1 MNPSKYLIPVFILL
15 LSNCQQP
22 KEPPI
27 TPGHLTLSEQFEE
40 YFQALT
46 GLDQFNGVIYVSKNG
61 SEVIHKAY
69 NLNANRQSS
78 LHVSRESQFD
88 IHSVS
93 KVMVKYLIFKMQ
105 EAKEIGLQ
113 DNLLHFIPDFPSGE
127 KITIAMLLDHSSG
140 LPRELG
146 DFEGNELDLSME
158 EIIDEIK
165 QEKLLFEPGTDK
177 QYSNLGYQLLY
188 YIVGKIKETSFE
200 QYLTDELFLPLKM
213 NDSGAHF
220 FTEEKNI
227 KTLAANHEVK
237 EDTIIRI
244 NNILEN
250 EFKSARI
257 YSTAADLIKM
267 LEAIQMDP
275 VSKSMT
281 EDSLIQQ
288 SGGSDGIRAHIYAD
302 LKTNTNFVL
311 LCNFDGIPFQQT
323 IRDMINILESKPYDI
338 PKELNR
344 QSVSVK
350 KEILQKYQ
358 GTYYFPDMD
367 ISLGIEAGQDKLIVF
382 QNGKIAGEL
391 SAENDSTFFE
401 DPKAPESFEFK
412 LNDQGE
418 YDVLMGWRGVKVKG
432 IRE

>member
-1 MNPSKYLIPVFILL
+1 MNPSKYIIPVFILL
-15 LSNCQQP
+15 LPNCQQP
-22 KEPPI
+22 KAPPI
-27 TPGHLTLSEQFEE
+27 TPEHLPLSEQFDE

-46 GLDQFNGVIYVSKNG
+46 DLDQFNGVIYVTKNG

-69 NLNANRQSS
+69 NLSDDPQSS
-78 LHVSRESQFD
+78 LHVSTQSQFD

-105 EAKEIGLQ
+105 EAREIRLQ
-113 DNLLHFIPDFPSGE
+113 DNLQQFIPDFPSGE

-140 LPRELG
+140 LPRELE
-146 DFEGNELDLSME
+146 DFEGNELDLSIE
-158 EIIDEIK
+158 EIVDKIK
-165 QEKLLFEPGTDK
+165 QEKLLFDPGTDK
-177 QYSNLGYQLLY
+177 QYSNPGYQLLY

-200 QYLTDELFLPLKM
+200 QYLEDELFSPLKM

-220 FTEEKNI
+220 YTEAKNI
-227 KTLAANHEVK
+227 KNLAANHEVK

-244 NNILEN
+244 ENILEN
-250 EFKSARI
+250 EFKPARI

-267 LEAIQMDP
+267 LDAFQKDP
-275 VSKSMT
+275 VSTSMT

-323 IRDMINILESKPYDI
+323 IRDMINILEKKPYQV

-344 QSVSVK
+344 QSVNIK
-350 KEILQKYQ
+350 KEVLQKYQ
-358 GTYYFPDMD
+358 GTYYFPDMN
-367 ISLGIEAGQDKLIVF
+367 ISLVIEVGQDKLIVF
-382 QNGKIAGEL
+382 QNEKIAGEL

-412 LNDQGE
+412 LNDQGK